1 MGTQPMAAAR
11 AKGSQAATEAMLGT
25 LCSLEEEED
34 SQWRV
39 GARNQ
44 AAAPGRVNLQY
55 CISSVGRAAARA
67 VWGPAAH
74 YARTG
79 TISCRCWARPLLEQ
93 RWYTGQGG
101 WFDTRKIVKTI
112 DKTMTSSSTALSS
125 QGSGRAMARPETWH
139 WTEQQKAWRPS
150 SQASLSFL
158 ALLVDVYRSRCL
170 RPVSRWSPLSHYIRL
185 HRLGC
190 TTAASTRGH
199 CWSWSPPWG
208 WTRPG
213 VCWLGWCGRSWC
225 VPSVKVTC
233 GRCCCVVVT
242 WLAGVRLTAR
252 WDQRLLLSPHSCCH
266 LQLLSNTRHTAV
278 TSSTRKQPIPS
289 HTILPCP
296 ASGQNLKQGRANII
310 DWIIFMGAVVE
321 ETILKECRGV
331 LVGRLWVR
339 LGLQLVRAGRALP
352 PSLHLSA
359 SHIAAARIFT
369 THCSRCTSRGGWC
382 DSAVITAADNI
393 LRK

>member
-1 MGTQPMAAAR
+1 
-11 AKGSQAATEAMLGT
+11 
-25 LCSLEEEED
+25 
-34 SQWRV
+34 
-39 GARNQ
+39 
-44 AAAPGRVNLQY
+44 
-55 CISSVGRAAARA
+55 
-67 VWGPAAH
+67 
-74 YARTG
+74 
-79 TISCRCWARPLLEQ
+79 
-93 RWYTGQGG
+93 
-101 WFDTRKIVKTI
+101 
-112 DKTMTSSSTALSS
+112 MTSSSTALSS

-296 ASGQNLKQGRANII
+296 ASGRNLKQGRANII

>member
-1 MGTQPMAAAR
+1 MAGGWTQWAP
-11 AKGSQAATEAMLGT
+11 
-25 LCSLEEEED
+25 SL
-34 SQWRV
+34 WPRPGRR
-39 GARNQ
+39 GARRPRRPCWGRCARWRRRRTVSGGCGARDQ

-55 CISSVGRAAARA
+55 CISSVGQAAARA

-213 VCWLGWCGRSWC
+213 V
-225 VPSVKVTC
+225 
-233 GRCCCVVVT
+233 
-242 WLAGVRLTAR
+242 
-252 WDQRLLLSPHSCCH
+252 
-266 LQLLSNTRHTAV
+266 
-278 TSSTRKQPIPS
+278 
-289 HTILPCP
+289 
-296 ASGQNLKQGRANII
+296 
-310 DWIIFMGAVVE
+310 
-321 ETILKECRGV
+321 
-331 LVGRLWVR
+331 
-339 LGLQLVRAGRALP
+339 
-352 PSLHLSA
+352 
-359 SHIAAARIFT
+359 
-369 THCSRCTSRGGWC
+369 
-382 DSAVITAADNI
+382 
-393 LRK
+393 